1 MTAAVD
7 TRRLYAFE
15 GEYLRGSRLVRVV
28 PMDDLQALA
37 SHIWTTVGGV
47 GDCPTI
53 VAGPGVKYLGARY
66 SYCQGKYIQL
76 ARNQRNDLTL
86 IHELVHALGCGM
98 HNRRF
103 IGVYRRLLINFTS
116 ITPKTLDY
124 GLKTYKLL

>member
-28 PMDDLQALA
+28 PMDDLQTLA
-37 SHIWTTVGGV
+37 SHIWTTVGGA

>member
-15 GEYLRGSRLVRVV
+15 GEYLRGTALTRPS
-28 PMDDLQALA
+28 PMEELRAFA
-37 SHIWTTVGGV
+37 SFIWDSVKST

-86 IHELVHALGCGM
+86 IHELVHALGHGEHDNKFVRM
-98 HNRRF
+98 
-103 IGVYRRLLINFTS
+103 YRRLLLDYTS
-116 ITPKTLDY
+116 ITPKSLDY
-124 GLKTYKLL
+124 GLKQYKLL